1 MKIVLSLLFTTLFS
15 AGYGQEVMTLESAI
29 NLALEY
35 NYGIKIARSNQE
47 IAENNNSLGNAG
59 FLPILTL
66 DANQNN
72 SQVNGEQV
80 SERGTLEFDNEVNR
94 SLTFGSNLN
103 WTLFDGTR
111 MFANR
116 DLLESQN
123 LQSRSALEFAIETVI
138 YNVST
143 NFYLASL
150 ENERLKL
157 LNSNLNL
164 SEERLKIA
172 KDKYEL
178 GKGSK
183 LEYLQAQVDYNTDQ
197 TNIINQEQ
205 ILDFQK
211 LELLRQIGVRDT
223 VSFQTKYDLVFDS
236 ELVLDDLLNNIE
248 ITNKEIDVFRRATE
262 IAALQERASSSD
274 RLPTVSV
281 FAGYNYN
288 DRLNAVGFSFE
299 STTTALSYGY
309 NATITLFNGINI
321 NRIIQNNRINKEIA
335 DYSYEQRL
343 LDIETDLKQQFLSY
357 LNSLELIKLEEQNVL
372 VAKEN
377 NDIAKERY
385 EIGLSNAVEYRE
397 SQTNLIAAELRQQ
410 NAQFAAKLAEIELKY
425 LAGLS
430 LK

>member
-1 MKIVLSLLFTTLFS
+1 
-15 AGYGQEVMTLESAI
+15 
-29 NLALEY
+29 
-35 NYGIKIARSNQE
+35 RSNQK
-47 IAENNNSLGNAG
+47 IAENNSTLGNAG
-59 FLPILTL
+59 FLPVVTL

-72 SQVNGEQV
+72 SQVNGEQIV
-80 SERGTLEFDNEVNR
+80 GGDVRDIDNQEN
-94 SLTFGSNLN
+94 SSTSIGANLN

-111 MFANR
+111 MFVNR
-116 DLLESQN
+116 DLLETQN
-123 LQSRSALEFAIETVI
+123 LQSKSALEFSIETVI

-143 NFYLASL
+143 NFFLASL
-150 ENERLKL
+150 EKERLKL
-157 LNSNLNL
+157 LSSNLEL

-197 TNIINQEQ
+197 SNILNQEQ
-205 ILDFQK
+205 ILNAQK
-211 LELLRQIGVRDT
+211 LELLRQIGIRENI
-223 VSFQTKYDLVFDS
+223 SFEIQYSLEIDESVT
-236 ELVLDDLLNNIE
+236 LDDLLNNIE
-248 ITNKEIDVFRRATE
+248 IGNKEVDVFKRATE
-262 IAALQERASSSD
+262 IAALQEKASKSD
-274 RLPTVSV
+274 RMPNLSV
-281 FAGYNYN
+281 FAGYNYSETQ
-288 DRLNAVGFSFE
+288 RAVGFSFE
-299 STTTALSYGY
+299 SNTTDLSYGF
-309 NATITLFNGINI
+309 NASFTLFNGFNI

-343 LDIETDLKQQFLSY
+343 LDIETDLKQQYLSY
-357 LNSLELIKLEEQNVL
+357 LNSLELRKLEQQNVL

-397 SQTNLIAAELRQQ
+397 SQTNLIAAELREQ
-410 NAQFAAKLAEIELKY
+410 NAQFAAKIAEIELKY

>member
-15 AGYGQEVMTLESAI
+15 AGYGQEVMTLEGAI
-29 NLALEY
+29 DLALEY

-123 LQSRSALEFAIETVI
+123 LQSRSPLEFAIETVI

-197 TNIINQEQ
+197 TNIINQDQ

-299 STTTALSYGY
+299 STTTALSYGF
-309 NATITLFNGINI
+309 NATITLFNGFNI

-335 DYSYEQRL
+335 AYSYEQRL
-343 LDIETDLKQQFLSY
+343 LDIETDLKQQFLGY

>member
-80 SERGTLEFDNEVNR
+80 SERGTLEFDNEVNS

-103 WTLFDGTR
+103 WPLFDGTR

-299 STTTALSYGY
+299 STTTALSYGF
-309 NATITLFNGINI
+309 NATITLFNGFNI

>member
-15 AGYGQEVMTLESAI
+15 AGYGQEVMTLEGAI
-29 NLALEY
+29 DLALEY

-197 TNIINQEQ
+197 TNIINQDQ

-299 STTTALSYGY
+299 STTTALSYGF
-309 NATITLFNGINI
+309 NATITLFNGFNI

-335 DYSYEQRL
+335 AYSYEQRL
-343 LDIETDLKQQFLSY
+343 LDIETDLKQQFLGY